1 MVTKITK
8 DQRNTKGNW
17 RLNINCLLSSILH
30 FGICISCPTKFC
42 ITVILFR
49 NRMITQKSLKKAQL
63 FTISR
68 KTNGVAMIKI
78 HTYEIEILYR
88 TQGKQDRIHKHEEDK
103 IHMKRKCIG
112 SLVLIYHLPCALM

>member
-1 MVTKITK
+1 
-8 DQRNTKGNW
+8 
-17 RLNINCLLSSILH
+17 
-30 FGICISCPTKFC
+30 
-42 ITVILFR
+42 
-49 NRMITQKSLKKAQL
+49 MITQKSLKKAQL
-63 FTISR
+63 FTISQ
-68 KTNGVAMIKI
+68 KHNGVAMIKI